1 MREKYFIMYFTS
13 KEKQAIQRLI
23 AAMAMADGKI
33 EMSELILN
41 SVVNSKI
48 GISTEDVDASNSMDL
63 QQAVTIVKQMTP
75 EEKRLVCAYLGS
87 MLAIDNDIDKKEM
100 LLWTLLTMQCDFPQ
114 MTIAEAN
121 SIISNLK

>member
-87 MLAIDNDIDKKEM
+87 MLAIDNVWAGKRNV
-100 LLWTLLTMQCDFPQ
+100 QY
-114 MTIAEAN
+114 
-121 SIISNLK
+121 